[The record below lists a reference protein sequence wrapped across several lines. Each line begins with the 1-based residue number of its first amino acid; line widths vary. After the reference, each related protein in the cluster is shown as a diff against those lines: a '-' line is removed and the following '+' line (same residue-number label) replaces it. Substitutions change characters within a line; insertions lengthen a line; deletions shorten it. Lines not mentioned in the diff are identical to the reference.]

1 MRRKKKSKK
10 AFYLFLFFAV
20 TGISIGILSYQKS
33 LSDQKYTADDIQSNI
48 EATEIDSA
56 QVNMK
61 TSTVKISEI
70 DNAMNLWLVN
80 KDYAIPNKAAVNT
93 VSAYKRVALSRADI
107 DLSPET
113 LLNTERMFAAAKKE
127 NFSGYVVT
135 SGFRTKEKQTELYQ
149 DATDKSYVSLPNH
162 SEHQTG
168 LAIDVQLINGGIR
181 DFGETSQGKWLMN
194 NAYKFGFILRYPED
208 KIAIT
213 GISYEP
219 WHFRYVGLPHAAFM
233 KNNNLCFEEYI
244 DWLREHDGYE
254 ISVDGNDYQIYR
266 IISKNGKVAV
276 PSYGN
281 YEISDDNTGGY
292 IITIKK

>member
-1 MRRKKKSKK
+1 MKRKRKPKKSV
-10 AFYLFLFFAV
+10 YLFLFVAV
-20 TGISIGILSYQKS
+20 AGIFIGVFSYQKS
-33 LSDQKYTADDIQSNI
+33 LSSQKQPASDIQSHHETDNKQNNV
-48 EATEIDSA
+48 TTPSV
-56 QVNMK
+56 Q
-61 TSTVKISEI
+61 ISGI

-93 VSAYKRVALSRADI
+93 VSAYKHVALSRADI

-113 LLNTERMFAAAKKE
+113 LLNTERMFSAAKKE
-127 NFSGYVVT
+127 GFSGYVVT
-135 SGFRTKEKQTELYQ
+135 SGFRTKEKQTELYE
-149 DATDKSYVSLPNH
+149 AAADKSYVSLPGH

-168 LAIDVQLINGGIR
+168 LAVDVQLINGGIR
-181 DFGETSQGKWLMN
+181 DFGETPQGKWLKN

-208 KIAIT
+208 KIEMT

-244 DWLREHDGYE
+244 DWLGEHDGYE
-254 ISVDGNDYQIYR
+254 LSVGGEDYRVYR
-266 IISKNGKVAV
+266 TIPQNGKIAV
-276 PSYGN
+276 PASGN
-281 YEISDDNTGGY
+281 YEVSDDNTGGS